1 MRGVVHNRRVA
12 FVYHLCASDFR
23 GSSLL
28 SLNGLRDSYPDVYER
43 ERVKYEG
50 RESVVTFRVPHLGVA
65 WGDTVNLAAIDP
77 ARLVEARRRLGVPFS
92 RLLQRR
98 VVRIPVARLA
108 GRPAVTY
115 DSASHWINSSPGED
129 VPLTPPLNE
138 FVPFD
143 PAAYQELDEVPQPH
157 LAYLA
162 QQRDRGQPALGFVFV
177 RHVLVHGPVDISGLE
192 HTSL

>member
-1 MRGVVHNRRVA
+1 MNERSPRV
-12 FVYHLCASDFR
+12 
-23 GSSLL
+23 SSVRMVARKAT
-28 SLNGLRDSYPDVYER
+28 S
-43 ERVKYEG
+43 G
-50 RESVVTFRVPHLGVA
+50 R
-65 WGDTVNLAAIDP
+65 DP